1 MILYVPPRQAQ
12 SDHTSAPLLSI
23 QYMQINRMLFYGQN
37 SRLIDFSRKSFSTDE
52 YDM

>member
-1 MILYVPPRQAQ
+1 MILYVPPRQVQ

-23 QYMQINRMLFYGQN
+23 QYMQINRMLDYGPD
-37 SRLIDFSRKSFSTDE
+37 SRLIDSSRKSFSTDE